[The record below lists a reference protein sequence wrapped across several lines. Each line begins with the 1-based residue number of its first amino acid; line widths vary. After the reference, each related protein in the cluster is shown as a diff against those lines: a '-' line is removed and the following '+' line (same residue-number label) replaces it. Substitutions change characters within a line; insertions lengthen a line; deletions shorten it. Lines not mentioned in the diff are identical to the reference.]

1 MKRQFEHYVWTED
14 DRGKRY
20 VCVFDD
26 EKEHDHD
33 HKYEKLSKEEKSH
46 CKPVEFPWN

>member
-1 MKRQFEHYVWTED
+1 MKKQYEHFIWTED
-14 DRGKRY
+14 DGGERY

-26 EKEHDHD
+26 DKEHE

-46 CKPVEFPWN
+46 CKAVEFPWN